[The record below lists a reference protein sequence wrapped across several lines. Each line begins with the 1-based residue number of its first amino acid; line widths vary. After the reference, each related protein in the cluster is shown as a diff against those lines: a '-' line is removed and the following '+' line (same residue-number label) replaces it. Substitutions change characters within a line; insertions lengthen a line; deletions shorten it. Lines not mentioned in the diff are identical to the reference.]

1 MGAMTPPTLNFAQAH
16 HAMELCRVCR
26 PPRMPPGGEVP

>member
-1 MGAMTPPTLNFAQAH
+1 MTATRTFAPAH
-16 HAMELCRVCR
+16 HAMELWCVCR